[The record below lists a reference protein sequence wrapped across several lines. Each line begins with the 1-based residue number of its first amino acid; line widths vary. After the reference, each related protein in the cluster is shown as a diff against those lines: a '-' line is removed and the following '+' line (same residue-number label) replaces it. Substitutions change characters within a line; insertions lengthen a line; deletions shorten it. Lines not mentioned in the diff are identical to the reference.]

1 MASAACALSEPIE
14 IDVAIPN
21 PSAENIFAEN
31 ADLVRRVQRG
41 DAAGMA
47 ELYEFISSG
56 LRPYLAR
63 QLRPQD
69 FHDKIHSIF
78 VDVVIAIQRGQLR
91 EPHRLMGF
99 ARTIARRKVSCYIDD
114 AASNRRNQVE
124 IGSAFWLA
132 SPRATPETEMISRE
146 QQELVR
152 WTLAH
157 LSQRESEILSRF
169 YMQEQSQQQICSEMG
184 LTHTQY
190 RLLKWRSKA
199 HFEQLSRRQ
208 IASRHLRSL
217 CPPPPAYASPV
228 IFPSASTSMSNPR

>member
-1 MASAACALSEPIE
+1 MASLAYASPQQ
-14 IDVAIPN
+14 IDIGGAIPDTPAQN
-21 PSAENIFAEN
+21 LAQNV
-31 ADLVRRVQRG
+31 DLVRRVQRA
-41 DAAGMA
+41 DADGMA
-47 ELYEFISSG
+47 ELYEFISTG

-63 QLRPQD
+63 QLRSQD
-69 FHDKIHSIF
+69 FHDKVHSIF

-99 ARTIARRKVSCYIDD
+99 ARTIARRKVSGYIDD
-114 AASNRRNQVE
+114 AASSRRNQVE

-132 SPRATPETEMISRE
+132 SPRATPETEMISR
-146 QQELVR
+146 QQQDLVR

-157 LSQRESEILSRF
+157 LSEREGEILSRF

-199 HFEQLSRRQ
+199 RFEQVSRRQ
-208 IASRHLRSL
+208 IASRYLRSCAVRL
-217 CPPPPAYASPV
+217 PATPAP
-228 IFPSASTSMSNPR
+228 

>member
-1 MASAACALSEPIE
+1 MASAACLALER
-14 IDVAIPN
+14 IDIGPAIPHTPTPN
-21 PSAENIFAEN
+21 PAQNL
-31 ADLVRRVQRG
+31 DLVRRVQRG

-47 ELYEFISSG
+47 ELYDFISTG

-63 QLRPQD
+63 QLRSQD
-69 FHDKIHSIF
+69 FHDKVHSIF

-91 EPHRLMGF
+91 EPHRLMAF
-99 ARTIARRKVSCYIDD
+99 ARTIARRKVSGYIDD
-114 AASNRRNQVE
+114 AASTRRNQVD

-146 QQELVR
+146 QQDLVR

-157 LSQRESEILSRF
+157 LSQREGEILSRF
-169 YMQEQSQQQICSEMG
+169 YMQEQSQQQICLEMG

-199 HFEQLSRRQ
+199 HFEQVSRRQ

-217 CPPPPAYASPV
+217 CVQPPDYARPV
-228 IFPSASTSMSNPR
+228 MFPSASTSMSNPR